1 LNSSVANERPTLLIV
16 DDETQI
22 LSALKRSLYRE
33 GYEIL
38 TVETA
43 AAALRILEEQR
54 IDAILS
60 DHKMPGMSGVQLLE
74 RAAAMSPHTHRML
87 ITAAMSP
94 HTHRMLITGWTEEI
108 PPERL
113 QEIGVCALITKP
125 WDDAKFK
132 ATLRRVLG
140 GAQAS
145 KRKEGDSDIP
155 DPSSDYSL
163 RR

>member
-1 LNSSVANERPTLLIV
+1 LKSGVANERPTLLIV
-16 DDETQI
+16 DDEAQI

-33 GYEIL
+33 GYEIAA
-38 TVETA
+38 VETA

-74 RAAAMSPHTHRML
+74 RAAEMSPHTV
-87 ITAAMSP
+87 
-94 HTHRMLITGWTEEI
+94 RMLITGWTEEI

-113 QEIGVCALITKP
+113 REVGICALVTKP
-125 WDDAKFK
+125 WDDAMLKR
-132 ATLRRVLG
+132 TLRQVLG
-140 GAQAS
+140 GVQTPNPP
-145 KRKEGDSDIP
+145 EGGSGIP
-155 DPSSDYSL
+155 GRSSDYSL

>member
-1 LNSSVANERPTLLIV
+1 MTRP
-16 DDETQI
+16 
-22 LSALKRSLYRE
+22 RS
-33 GYEIL
+33 
-38 TVETA
+38 
-43 AAALRILEEQR
+43 LRILEEQR

-87 ITAAMSP
+87 IT
-94 HTHRMLITGWTEEI
+94 GWTEEI

-113 QEIGVCALITKP
+113 QEIGVCALVTKP

-155 DPSSDYSL
+155 DRSSDYSL